1 MGGISTEEIADA
13 NGMTNATFSYQRHRR
28 FSDQLL
34 EVVEKYNIAWYSHD
48 AHLDSGWEISW
59 KVIYTDDAGTKETV
73 YSDWYLLFPAGMLVE
88 APHVTAPPSI
98 SAAGDDDVWSPGE
111 RVEIRLTFSE
121 RMTVLAYDGM
131 PSIGLILGGTEA
143 RRARYHLGNSTD
155 TLIFTYALT
164 QADGSHNSMLVPPN
178 SLALNGGVIR
188 SRENRLDAA
197 LTHNAAAV
205 ITQSRRQQA
214 ANTPATGGPGI
225 DGTALADQTLTA
237 TTSGIEDED
246 GMTGAVFAR
255 QQKLSA
261 GDRGHRQSVAYP
273 TSGNSLTKIV
283 PEG

>member
-121 RMTVLAYDGM
+121 RMTVLAVNRVNPGRHRGKTSEVSPGQQHGHAHFHLCLD
-131 PSIGLILGGTEA
+131 PSRRLAQLDVGAAQQFGAQRWGYPQPGEQTG
-143 RRARYHLGNSTD
+143 RRAH
-155 TLIFTYALT
+155 A
-164 QADGSHNSMLVPPN
+164 
-178 SLALNGGVIR
+178 
-188 SRENRLDAA
+188 
-197 LTHNAAAV
+197 
-205 ITQSRRQQA
+205 
-214 ANTPATGGPGI
+214 
-225 DGTALADQTLTA
+225 
-237 TTSGIEDED
+237 
-246 GMTGAVFAR
+246 
-255 QQKLSA
+255 
-261 GDRGHRQSVAYP
+261 
-273 TSGNSLTKIV
+273 
-283 PEG
+283 

>member
-111 RVEIRLTFSE
+111 TVEIRLTFSE

-143 RRARYHLGNSTD
+143 RRARYHLGQQHGHAHFH
-155 TLIFTYALT
+155 LC
-164 QADGSHNSMLVPPN
+164 
-178 SLALNGGVIR
+178 
-188 SRENRLDAA
+188 LDP
-197 LTHNAAAV
+197 
-205 ITQSRRQQA
+205 SRRLAQLDVGAAQQFGA
-214 ANTPATGGPGI
+214 QRWGYPQPGEQTGRR
-225 DGTALADQTLTA
+225 AHA
-237 TTSGIEDED
+237 
-246 GMTGAVFAR
+246 
-255 QQKLSA
+255 
-261 GDRGHRQSVAYP
+261 
-273 TSGNSLTKIV
+273 
-283 PEG
+283 